1 MKKNTKAI
9 LPVTFS
15 NKIQKTLSRWFLYVG
30 IITQAKYS
38 LLNFFSA
45 KIIVKV
51 QKRPKSEISEM
62 SISIEIHQIIFGI
75 ISASICS

>member
-30 IITQAKYS
+30 IITQVKYS

-51 QKRPKSEISEM
+51 QKRPKSEISE
-62 SISIEIHQIIFGI
+62 IVFGI
-75 ISASICS
+75 ISASLCS

>member
-1 MKKNTKAI
+1 M
-9 LPVTFS
+9 
-15 NKIQKTLSRWFLYVG
+15 
-30 IITQAKYS
+30 ITQATYS

-45 KIIVKV
+45 KIIGKV
-51 QKRPKSEISEM
+51 QKRGKSEISEM